1 MYLRFESEFHWSI
14 WFFDLRNKQKHHIQK
29 NNAIKVPRKHD
40 IKDISFPAPR
50 LLEKNLVEM
59 VGAVLARCSKFIASL
74 EFSLKKLLELAELPK
89 VLSYEMLKLWGQQ
102 A

>member
-1 MYLRFESEFHWSI
+1 MCIL
-14 WFFDLRNKQKHHIQK
+14 DLNLNFIGVFGFLICATNKNHKQT
-29 NNAIKVPRKHD
+29 NNVIKVPRKHD